1 MTPDTIVII
10 NKNLMKQKNDKIKI
24 INELMRELRKLRT
37 QNKVYKEFSDG
48 KISKSDL
55 IIIIEKSERDQ
66 NEFT

>member
-24 INELMRELRKLRT
+24 INENMRELRKMRT

-55 IIIIEKSERDQ
+55 ILII
-66 NEFT
+66 

>member
-55 IIIIEKSERDQ
+55 IIII
-66 NEFT
+66 